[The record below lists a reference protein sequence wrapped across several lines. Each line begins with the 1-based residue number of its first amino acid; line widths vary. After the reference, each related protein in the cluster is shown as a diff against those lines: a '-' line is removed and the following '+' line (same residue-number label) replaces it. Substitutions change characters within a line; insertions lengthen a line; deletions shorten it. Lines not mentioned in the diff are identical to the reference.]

1 MTATTVV
8 APDPVASPDASE
20 SAAPRYGGLVTR
32 LIAFVIDAAL
42 IDLVALLVGVA
53 AALIG
58 ALFRVPDHRS
68 LWIVL
73 GGAAYILW
81 SVGYFVVFWSTTGQ
95 TPGARVMQIQ
105 VQTGNGGTIKPRRA
119 VVRAVGVLLAAL
131 PLFLGFASVLFDYR
145 RRAFQDWLAGTVVV
159 VAPAVSVAER
169 LRTRRRADYLASNK
183 GPPVELER

>member
-1 MTATTVV
+1 MSSLPGSAADVTPAVAAPEPSLPYVGLATRGISFALDAVVINVVATVV
-8 APDPVASPDASE
+8 
-20 SAAPRYGGLVTR
+20 G
-32 LIAFVIDAAL
+32 
-42 IDLVALLVGVA
+42 
-53 AALIG
+53 IG
-58 ALFRVPDHRS
+58 AS
-68 LWIVL
+68 LILSLLHLPSVL
-73 GGAAYILW
+73 KTVLEVVGAVAYFLW
-81 SVGYFVVFWSTTGQ
+81 LIGYFVVFWSTTGQ